1 MGGWQEVLPSRQQ
14 GVCLRA
20 ALAGEAGRNRARA
33 LQWTG
38 AWRQASASAR
48 GGNVAEAFKG
58 VEHQCWCGASNE
70 GSGMQHCP
78 KVKIPEVDE
87 VNLNL
92 LQK

>member
-1 MGGWQEVLPSRQQ
+1 MGGWQKVLPSWQQ

-20 ALAGEAGRNRARA
+20 ALGGEAGRDRARA
-33 LQWTG
+33 LQWTD
-38 AWRQASASAR
+38 AWRPASASAR
-48 GGNVAEAFKG
+48 GRNVAEAFKG
-58 VEHQCWCGASNE
+58 VEYQCWSGASNE

-78 KVKIPEVDE
+78 KVKIPEVAE